1 MIISNIALTIFL
13 WLRSYE
19 KDERETEWDTLLAF
33 TKSQQRLEL
42 INGRDM

>member
-13 WLRSYE
+13 WLRSY
-19 KDERETEWDTLLAF
+19 ERETEWDTLLAF